1 MFRTRKF
8 LVIFCLIGLGLGYM
22 AGQIFR
28 KPDVPAATETSRRV
42 HAQDAEIRSFH
53 IAKSILSAAER
64 IQAEDSARL
73 EGQAPPASPHSIS
86 FRDLHLEEIGELIP
100 HLQELSRDEQA
111 KPLATAAIGLGHT
124 AQELAAA
131 RDKIFTALDAGQAAD
146 SPELKPLLEQA
157 ARLEA
162 AYLRQREL
170 LAEQLDAPEQ
180 GTR

>member
-8 LVIFCLIGLGLGYM
+8 LAIFCLIGLGLGFT

-28 KPDVPAATETSRRV
+28 KPDAPTAPETSRRV

-53 IAKSILSAAER
+53 IASSILSAAER

-73 EGQAPPASPHSIS
+73 EGQAPPATPHNIS

-100 HLQELSRDEQA
+100 YLQELSRNEQA
-111 KPLATAAIGLGHT
+111 KPLANAAIALGHT

-162 AYLRQREL
+162 GYLQLREPL
-170 LAEQLDAPEQ
+170 VQQLKTPE
-180 GTR
+180 